1 MDNPSHGS
9 TKTDTINLHH
19 MVSPNTL
26 NKRLH
31 EVLEVQQKE
40 RIMHLQAQVEAQEL
54 DLLIKEK
61 ELQCWKDIAHHL
73 VNALPANKAGSTE
86 RNTNDQG
93 DFCLVGE
100 GSFCLVGEGSR
111 GQQGLSSTE
120 HHARHHLLPDRC
132 KDFKMSGCRTAN
144 RKWVP
149 DYEPPARSD
158 SFCESLS
165 DSLIDP
171 SFEAVTLRNSLDWSV
186 GVQSAEAECRKEDST
201 LPNHDGQQDVCDRF
215 KDLDADKM
223 FPWLLHDEECLP
235 EAPHI
240 GLFTISSLQ
249 GRFTK
254 NESCCLKGA
263 KR

>member
-1 MDNPSHGS
+1 
-9 TKTDTINLHH
+9 

-26 NKRLH
+26 NKRLY
-31 EVLEVQQKE
+31 EVLEVQQEE

-73 VNALPANKAGSTE
+73 VNALPANKAGGTE
-86 RNTNDQG
+86 RNTNDRG
-93 DFCLVGE
+93 DFCLA
-100 GSFCLVGEGSR
+100 GEGSR
-111 GQQGLSSTE
+111 GQQGLSSAE
-120 HHARHHLLPDRC
+120 HHARLHLLPDRC
-132 KDFKMSGCRTAN
+132 KDFRMSGFRTAN

-171 SFEAVTLRNSLDWSV
+171 SFEALTLRNSLDWSV

-201 LPNHDGQQDVCDRF
+201 LPNHDGQDVCDLF

-240 GLFTISSLQ
+240 GDSSPFTISSLQ
-249 GRFTK
+249 GRFAK
-254 NESCCLKGA
+254 NESCCLQGA